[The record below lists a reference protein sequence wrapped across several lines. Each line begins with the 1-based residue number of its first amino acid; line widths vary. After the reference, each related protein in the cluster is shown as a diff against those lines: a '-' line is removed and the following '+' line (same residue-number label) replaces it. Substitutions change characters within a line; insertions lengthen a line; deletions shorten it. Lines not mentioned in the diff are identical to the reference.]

1 MPLEIRELII
11 KTTVNNTGNSNAG
24 GAGGAQGGKAKE
36 ANINEIAERVF
47 EILKEKSER

>member
-11 KTTVNNTGNSNAG
+11 KTTVSNNRNATSSSDDV
-24 GAGGAQGGKAKE
+24 GKMSEYQMNK
-36 ANINEIAERVF
+36 IADRIF

>member
-11 KTTVNNTGNSNAG
+11 KTKVTSKKEDTSSAG
-24 GAGGAQGGKAKE
+24 KGTINQTQ
-36 ANINEIAERVF
+36 INEIAEKVF